1 MDESQRLNAMY
12 RCWAEIDLAA
22 LERNL
27 RLIRK
32 ALPAG
37 IRYVAVVKADA
48 YGHGILPTA
57 TRLMQSGVDLF
68 AVANVKEA
76 AEIREMGSGWP
87 ILVLG
92 PLLPEEDE
100 ALAAHDLIAAVS
112 SVEELDRFAAVG
124 RKAGK
129 KLPIHVK
136 IDTGMGRLGAWWE
149 SAAELLRDA
158 DSREELDLQGA
169 LTHFADPADPVFT
182 QEQRDIFFR
191 ILGAENLLGN
201 PDFLVHA
208 DNSSSLQALSGND
221 PCNAVRIG
229 ILQFGVS
236 HPAGTPLA
244 NLSVEPVFSFHT
256 RLALVKEL
264 PAGATVSYE
273 RQRRLDRDSRV
284 GLLAAG
290 YGDAIP
296 LTCGNRAEVLLR
308 GKRHPIIG
316 RVTMDQTLVDLTDG
330 PEDVQP
336 GEIVTIIGRQ
346 EEEVIELPE
355 LATHA
360 NSIPWEILCS
370 VTKRVPRL
378 YKTTRE

>member
-1 MDESQRLNAMY
+1 MN

-32 ALPAG
+32 ALPPG

-48 YGHGILPTA
+48 YGHGILHTA

-92 PLLPEEDE
+92 ALLPEEYE
-100 ALAAHDLIAAVS
+100 AIAIHDLIATVS
-112 SVEELDRFAAVG
+112 SAEELDRLVAVA
-124 RKAGK
+124 RETGK
-129 KLPIHVK
+129 KLPIHLK

-149 SAAELLRDA
+149 SATELLRDA
-158 DSREELDLQGA
+158 RSRKELDLQGA

-182 QEQRDIFFR
+182 QEHREIFFR
-191 ILGAENLLGN
+191 ILRTENLLGK

-236 HPAGTPLA
+236 PPAGTPLA
-244 NLSVEPVFSFHT
+244 NLSVEPVFSLHT

-264 PAGATVSYE
+264 PAGVTVSYG
-273 RQRRLDRDSRV
+273 RQRVLERDSRV
-284 GLLAAG
+284 GLLSAG

-296 LTCGNRAEVLLR
+296 LTCGDRAQVLLR
-308 GKRHPIIG
+308 GQRHPIIG
-316 RVTMDQTLVDLTDG
+316 RVTMDQTLVDLTDA
-330 PEDVQP
+330 PEDIQP
-336 GEIVTIIGRQ
+336 GEIVTLIGRQ
-346 EEEVIELPE
+346 DEESIELPE
-355 LATHA
+355 LAIHA
-360 NSIPWEILCS
+360 NTIPWEILCS

>member
-1 MDESQRLNAMY
+1 MN

-32 ALPAG
+32 ALPPG

-48 YGHGILPTA
+48 YGHGILHTA

-92 PLLPEEDE
+92 ALLPEEDE
-100 ALAAHDLIAAVS
+100 AIAIHDLIATVS
-112 SVEELDRFAAVG
+112 STEELDRLVAVA
-124 RKAGK
+124 RETGK
-129 KLPIHVK
+129 KLPIHLK

-149 SAAELLRDA
+149 SATKLLRDA
-158 DSREELDLQGA
+158 RSRKELDLQGA

-182 QEQRDIFFR
+182 QEQREIFFR
-191 ILGAENLLGN
+191 ILREENLLGK

-236 HPAGTPLA
+236 PPAGTPLA
-244 NLSVEPVFSFHT
+244 NLSVEPVFSLHT

-264 PAGATVSYE
+264 PAGVTVSYG
-273 RQRRLDRDSRV
+273 RQRVLERDSRV
-284 GLLAAG
+284 GLLSAG

-296 LTCGNRAEVLLR
+296 LTCGDRAQVLLR
-308 GKRHPIIG
+308 GQRHPIIG
-316 RVTMDQTLVDLTDG
+316 RVTMDQTLVDLTDA
-330 PEDVQP
+330 PEDIQP
-336 GEIVTIIGRQ
+336 GEIVTLIGRQ
-346 EEEVIELPE
+346 DEESIELPE

-360 NSIPWEILCS
+360 NTIPWEILCS

>member
-1 MDESQRLNAMY
+1 MN

-32 ALPAG
+32 ALPHG

-68 AVANVKEA
+68 AVANVREA
-76 AEIREMGSGWP
+76 AEIREIGSGWP

-92 PLLPEEDE
+92 PLLPDEDE
-100 ALAAHDLIAAVS
+100 ALVTHDLIATIS
-112 SVEELDRFAAVG
+112 SANELDRLVALARESG
-124 RKAGK
+124 NT
-129 KLPIHVK
+129 LPIHIK

-149 SAAELLRDA
+149 GAAALLRDA
-158 DSREELDLQGA
+158 RSRPELDLQGA

-182 QEQRDIFFR
+182 QEQRKIFLR
-191 ILGAENLLGN
+191 ILREENLLGK

-208 DNSSSLQALSGND
+208 DNSSSLQALSSND

-229 ILQFGVS
+229 LLQFGVS
-236 HPAGTPLA
+236 PPAGSPLA
-244 NLSVEPVFSFHT
+244 DLLVEPVFSFHT
-256 RLALVKEL
+256 RLALVKQL

-273 RQRRLDRDSRV
+273 RQHCLERDSRV
-284 GLLAAG
+284 GLLSAG

-296 LTCGNRAEVLLR
+296 LTCGNKAQVLLR
-308 GKRHPIIG
+308 GRRHPIIG
-316 RVTMDQTLVDLTDG
+316 RVTMDQTLIDLTDA
-330 PEDVQP
+330 PTDLEP
-336 GEIVTIIGRQ
+336 GEVVTIIGRQ
-346 EEEVIELPE
+346 GEEAIELPE

-360 NSIPWEILCS
+360 NTIPWEILCS
-370 VTKRVPRL
+370 VTKRVPRV